1 MFDSPAVMPVLGR
14 GRHRSPARGAC
25 FMEYTALLA
34 GERFSDAPAC
44 VDGELAAVLRHAN
57 DRLRAADRSRL
68 LPLLGRAIGLGVREP
83 VVTRPRRRFRR
94 PAGEWDTGTTAAH
107 AAVVGRL
114 RRSVARR
121 FTTAL
126 GLQVAPAAWR
136 TCAAGRDVDRL
147 FWSLMSEPRPV
158 STSAAYVDRLVSRLV
173 LLHECY
179 EQAMDELALPRT
191 TAVERGPGD
200 VVPVTS

>member
-1 MFDSPAVMPVLGR
+1 MLTGR
-14 GRHRSPARGAC
+14 GSDIRDQNNRS
-25 FMEYTALLA
+25 T
-34 GERFSDAPAC
+34 S
-44 VDGELAAVLRHAN
+44 
-57 DRLRAADRSRL
+57 
-68 LPLLGRAIGLGVREP
+68 
-83 VVTRPRRRFRR
+83 R
-94 PAGEWDTGTTAAH
+94 PAAQFRQASGDTGTTAAH